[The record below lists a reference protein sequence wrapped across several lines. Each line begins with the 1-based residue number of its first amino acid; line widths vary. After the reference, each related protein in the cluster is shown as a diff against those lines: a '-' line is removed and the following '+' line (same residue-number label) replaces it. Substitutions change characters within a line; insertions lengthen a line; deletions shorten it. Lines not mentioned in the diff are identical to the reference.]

1 MLIIGNHGTNEAN
14 VCNILKNGFET
25 SIGNYHWYGEGV
37 YFFIEGVNDN
47 ITYLAEQW
55 AKDQAFDKKT
65 KSYKYRKYAVLEAH
79 VDSKNDRTVDLRVKE
94 SLEIVNKVREL
105 VEQMCKCLN
114 KKMNDNEIWKYMK
127 NKFDIQI
134 VIDNTYIKFS
144 EDRKNKIS
152 SRVPNCTIM
161 SVLDVNIINKDN
173 IKLLKKGDI

>member
-1 MLIIGNHGTNEAN
+1 
-14 VCNILKNGFET
+14 
-25 SIGNYHWYGEGV
+25 
-37 YFFIEGVNDN
+37 
-47 ITYLAEQW
+47 
-55 AKDQAFDKKT
+55 
-65 KSYKYRKYAVLEAH
+65 
-79 VDSKNDRTVDLRVKE
+79 
-94 SLEIVNKVREL
+94 
-105 VEQMCKCLN
+105 
-114 KKMNDNEIWKYMK
+114 MK

>member
-1 MLIIGNHGTNEAN
+1 
-14 VCNILKNGFET
+14 
-25 SIGNYHWYGEGV
+25 
-37 YFFIEGVNDN
+37 
-47 ITYLAEQW
+47 
-55 AKDQAFDKKT
+55 
-65 KSYKYRKYAVLEAH
+65 
-79 VDSKNDRTVDLRVKE
+79 
-94 SLEIVNKVREL
+94 
-105 VEQMCKCLN
+105 MCKCLN